1 MKKITFFFWD
11 GWLDVSPTLL
21 SMLTYC
27 SKKEFEVDFIIRD
40 NCVFELHSIEYFKS
54 DKIRFHNVETKNWIS
69 NLCLVLITKIESLI
83 RHTKTPIFIKIF
95 YHVIYQL
102 KYFSNFIELKKFQ
115 LKINRFKIKSKQI
128 GIFIDTNS
136 LISCSKKLKEFEHK
150 YYLSLEIL
158 GKSISKYDWLNKILK
173 KKESY
178 ILNHAIDLII
188 IQDEV
193 RHQQLCDTLNLSKEI
208 NSFYLPNSI
217 FKDQNDL
224 KSDFFREK
232 FNINKNDTV
241 LLAAGMISEY
251 VSSLEIAC
259 VMGKQDKVNNIKTIF
274 HNRIKDDFEVD
285 YLSKIRSVSNDNVI
299 LSLDPVP
306 FNELYKIYS
315 SIDIGLVI
323 YNTKIE
329 DLNYTEIGSA
339 SGKLFQFAKFGIP
352 VIASNLKGLSNLVLK
367 YELGVLIDS
376 ISEIPEATKKI
387 LENYGHYSKSSKNA
401 FENYFSMDI
410 ILQKIL

>member
-1 MKKITFFFWD
+1 M
-11 GWLDVSPTLL
+11 
-21 SMLTYC
+21 
-27 SKKEFEVDFIIRD
+27 
-40 NCVFELHSIEYFKS
+40 
-54 DKIRFHNVETKNWIS
+54 
-69 NLCLVLITKIESLI
+69 
-83 RHTKTPIFIKIF
+83 
-95 YHVIYQL
+95 
-102 KYFSNFIELKKFQ
+102 
-115 LKINRFKIKSKQI
+115 
-128 GIFIDTNS
+128 
-136 LISCSKKLKEFEHK
+136 
-150 YYLSLEIL
+150 
-158 GKSISKYDWLNKILK
+158 
-173 KKESY
+173 
-178 ILNHAIDLII
+178 
-188 IQDEV
+188 
-193 RHQQLCDTLNLSKEI
+193 CDTLNLSKEI